1 MSSLLATQTHQKA
14 KIWRTKRFPLFDS
27 IQIIVDGIIATGA
40 NTFRAGTASQT
51 LPATEAIPGALDDD
65 ETNLSGDDGQNSDD
79 VCFPSLS
86 LTHPFD
92 LCMF

>member
-1 MSSLLATQTHQKA
+1 MSSLLATQAHQKA

-40 NTFRAGTASQT
+40 NTFRAGVALQT
-51 LPATEAIPGALDDD
+51 PPATEAIPDALDDD
-65 ETNLSGDDGQNSDD
+65 ETNLSGEDGQNSDE
-79 VCFPSLS
+79 VCFPSFS
-86 LTHPFD
+86 LTHPFN